1 MPRSK
6 SRGFKGLQL
15 EVGGR
20 RDPGLPVIVN
30 LTSFMKGLNV
40 IDTLSKYR
48 YFLDDFSFL
57 SGSEKV
63 PLSIRFSFY
72 FVCRLMKGCFEA
84 QLHNALRFEI
94 CRWDD
99 F

>member
-57 SGSEKV
+57 NGSEKV
-63 PLSIRFSFY
+63 PLSIRFPSTL
-72 FVCRLMKGCFEA
+72 CA
-84 QLHNALRFEI
+84 
-94 CRWDD
+94 D
-99 F
+99 